1 MSSVQGDTASDGLTD
16 EVGPSADA
24 LDALLAEQARYYDG
38 RAPEYD
44 EWFHRQGRYDQG
56 PELNARWHAEMAAVA
71 EALTRFGPSGA
82 VLELACG
89 TGLWTRH
96 IADYASRITAVDA
109 SAEMIRLNLA
119 RMAGL
124 GMKLAAVNL
133 EVPAQS
139 SGLTG
144 DESNVSG
151 AAIAGFVPGLES
163 RKEPGLEP
171 DLNSVPII
179 EYQQSDLFHY
189 RPTAR
194 YDAVCFAFWLSH
206 VPEARFDAF
215 WAMLRGAL
223 APDGR
228 VFFADSL
235 PAPSS
240 MAIDQEPLPAA
251 GQVIARS
258 LNDGRRFQI
267 VKVFHEPE
275 ALARRLEGLGW
286 EMQVA
291 ATGQYF
297 YVGQGRYVGG

>member
-1 MSSVQGDTASDGLTD
+1 MSDLLELGGSKGQ
-16 EVGPSADA
+16 SAAA
-24 LDALLAEQARYYDG
+24 LDALLAEQSRYYDG

-44 EWFHRQGRYDQG
+44 EWFHRRGRYDQG
-56 PELNARWHAEMAAVA
+56 PERNALWHAEMAALRD
-71 EALTRFGPSGA
+71 ALRRFAPAGE

-89 TGLWTRH
+89 TGIWTQH
-96 IADYASRITAVDA
+96 IADHARRITAVDA
-109 SAEMIRLNLA
+109 SAEMLRLNRV

-124 GMKLAAVNL
+124 LAA
-133 EVPAQS
+133 EGEMG
-139 SGLTG
+139 SGEKGAVERGVREKGSGEKAVVEKAVVEKNVVEKAVG
-144 DESNVSG
+144 DEAIDAG
-151 AAIAGFVPGLES
+151 A
-163 RKEPGLEP
+163 
-171 DLNSVPII
+171 II
-179 EYQQSDLFHY
+179 EYQQADLFQY
-189 RPTAR
+189 RPTGR

-206 VPEARFDAF
+206 VPEARFEAF
-215 WAMLRGAL
+215 WAMVRDAL

-240 MAIDQEPLPAA
+240 MAIDQEPLPES

-275 ALARRLEGLGW
+275 ALARRLEGMGW

-291 ATGQYF
+291 AIGQYF